1 MPELP
6 EVEALRR
13 GLLPLIVGQKI
24 QKTEVKMPKLVSS
37 KGTTRTASD
46 KKLQEFIQG
55 ILGKTIQGVERRA
68 KNLIFSLND
77 GGIILVHLK
86 MTGQLV
92 YKGKSGTDKEIA
104 ISGGHPIELS
114 QSSLPNKHTY
124 VIFNLDHGTLYYND
138 VRQFGYLLYF
148 PDKQTLESE
157 KHFDGLGFEP
167 LDNDFTFKDFY
178 TKLKTK
184 SGILKKV
191 FLDQTVVVGLGNIY
205 ADEVCFDAKVKPLRK
220 VDTLKKSEIIA
231 LYEAIIKILPKAV
244 AMGGSSVA
252 NYLLADG
259 SRGNYAREH
268 KVYGRAGLECFR
280 CGKLLVKTIL
290 GGRTTVFC
298 NSCQK

>member
-24 QKTEVKMPKLVSS
+24 QKAEVKMPKLVSS
-37 KGTTRTASD
+37 KGTTRIASD
-46 KKLQEFIQG
+46 AKLQEFIQG
-55 ILGKTIQGVERRA
+55 ILGRTIAGVERRA

-92 YKGKSGTDKEIA
+92 YKGKSGTNKEISV
-104 ISGGHPIELS
+104 SGGHPIELS
-114 QSSLPNKHTY
+114 ENSLPNKHTY
-124 VIFNLDHGTLYYND
+124 VIFNLEHGTLYYND

-157 KHFDGLGFEP
+157 KHFEGLGSEP
-167 LDNDFTFKDFY
+167 LDKDFSFEDCY
-178 TKLKTK
+178 QKLKTK
-184 SGILKKV
+184 TGVLKKV

-205 ADEVCFDAKVKPLRK
+205 ADEVCFDAMVKPLRR
-220 VDTLKKSEIIA
+220 VNTLKKHEIKA

-259 SRGNYAREH
+259 SRGNFAREH
-268 KVYGRAGLECFR
+268 KVYGRAGQNCLR
-280 CGKLLVKTIL
+280 CGAILQKTVL

>member
-24 QKTEVKMPKLVSS
+24 KKAEVKMPKLVSS
-37 KGTTRTASD
+37 KGTTRVSSD
-46 KKLQEFIQG
+46 LKLQEFIQG
-55 ILGKTIQGVERRA
+55 TLGRTIEGIERRA

-92 YKGKSGTDKEIA
+92 YKGKSGTDKQISV
-104 ISGGHPIELS
+104 SGGHPIELS
-114 QSSLPNKHTY
+114 ENSLPNKHTY
-124 VIFNLDHGTLYYND
+124 VIFNLEHGTLYYND

-148 PDKQTLESE
+148 TDKKTLESQ
-157 KHFDGLGFEP
+157 KHFDGLGAEP
-167 LDNDFTFKDFY
+167 LDKGFDFELFY
-178 TKLKTK
+178 EKLKAK

-205 ADEVCFDAKVKPLRK
+205 ADEVCFDAMVKPLRSINS
-220 VDTLKKSEIIA
+220 LKKSEIKA
-231 LYEAIIKILPKAV
+231 LYESIVKILPKAV
-244 AMGGSSVA
+244 AMGGSSVS

-259 SRGNYAREH
+259 SKGNYAREH
-268 KVYGRAGLECFR
+268 KVYGRAGQVCLR
-280 CGKLLVKTIL
+280 CGKTLQKTVL

-298 NSCQK
+298 DNCQK